1 MIVKFIER
9 IPKDWDYELNV
20 LKTESIA
27 DSIADSLIPN
37 IDDNVYINGVMYE
50 VAKKVYLYS
59 KNEDKEIHIHLRV
72 DNLSKTVK

>member
-1 MIVKFIER
+1 MVVKFIER
-9 IPKDWDYELNV
+9 IPQGWDNELNV

-27 DSIADSLIPN
+27 DSLIPN
-37 IDDNVYINGVMYE
+37 IGDNVYINGIMYE
-50 VAKKVYLYS
+50 VVKKVYLYP

>member
-1 MIVKFIER
+1 MVVKFIER
-9 IPKDWDYELNV
+9 IPQGWDYELNV
-20 LKTESIA
+20 LRT

-37 IDDNVYINGVMYE
+37 IDDNVYINGTMYE
-50 VAKKVYLYS
+50 VVKKVYLYS

>member
-1 MIVKFIER
+1 MVVKFIER
-9 IPKDWDYELNV
+9 IPQGWDYELNV
-20 LKTESIA
+20 LRTESIA

-37 IDDNVYINGVMYE
+37 IDDNVYINGTMYE
-50 VAKKVYLYS
+50 VVKKVYLYS

>member
-1 MIVKFIER
+1 MER
-9 IPKDWDYELNV
+9 IPQGWDNKLNV

-37 IDDNVYINGVMYE
+37 VDDNVYINGIMYL
-50 VAKKVYLYS
+50 VVKKLYLYP
-59 KNEDKEIHIHLRV
+59 KNEDKEIHIHLKV